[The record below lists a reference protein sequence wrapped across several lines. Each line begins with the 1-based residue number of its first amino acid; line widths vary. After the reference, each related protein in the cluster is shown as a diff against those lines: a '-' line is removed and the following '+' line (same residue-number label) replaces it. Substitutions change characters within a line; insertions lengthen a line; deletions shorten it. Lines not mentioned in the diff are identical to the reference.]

1 MRAELVVEFVEIC
14 DCCGI
19 DMTDNDRVSFAVIY
33 FPRSPSGNQE
43 STVPL
48 LELRTWLSET

>member
-1 MRAELVVEFVEIC
+1 MRAELVVEFIEIR
-14 DCCGI
+14 CCGI

-33 FPRSPSGNQE
+33 FPRLPSGSQE
-43 STVPL
+43 STVSL

>member
-14 DCCGI
+14 DCCGT

-33 FPRSPSGNQE
+33 FPRS
-43 STVPL
+43 L
-48 LELRTWLSET
+48 